1 MKSRKRVIENYDEAL
16 DVLARCT
23 TVRIGMF
30 DGTRPYVV
38 PVSFGMEV
46 KEGLPV
52 VYFHC
57 GKRGMKVSVLAGHPE
72 VYVEADLFYSYELLE
87 QGIDTRYESVVGFG
101 RCSLAEGE
109 ERIRGLEFLCEHCGY
124 AGHPVDVCLGLPIT
138 NVCKVALESITGK
151 RTLPG
156 FWGQA
161 QRMA

>member
-1 MKSRKRVIENYDEAL
+1 MKPRKRVVEDYDEVL

-57 GKRGMKVSVLAGHPE
+57 GKR
-72 VYVEADLFYSYELLE
+72 
-87 QGIDTRYESVVGFG
+87 
-101 RCSLAEGE
+101 
-109 ERIRGLEFLCEHCGY
+109 
-124 AGHPVDVCLGLPIT
+124 
-138 NVCKVALESITGK
+138 
-151 RTLPG
+151 TLPG
-156 FWGQA
+156 FWGAGATHGVRNIGPRTKARLQ
-161 QRMA
+161 